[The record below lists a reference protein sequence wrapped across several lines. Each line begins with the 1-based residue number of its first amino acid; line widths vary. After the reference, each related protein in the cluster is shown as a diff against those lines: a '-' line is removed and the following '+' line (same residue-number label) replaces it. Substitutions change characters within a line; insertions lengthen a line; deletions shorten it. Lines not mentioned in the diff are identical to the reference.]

1 MVFRVMDRSEVQ
13 GLTEAKVPELQG
25 ARVLVTGI
33 HRACGA
39 DIVRAFAGQGARVLV
54 QINDPSLSA
63 DALTETASGS
73 VLEVA
78 AQPAD
83 GFDGLAATRLAQKAA
98 AAMGALDVAVNVIP
112 FSSLDGDGL
121 ASADDLEDVLARKL
135 SAALKSTAVLA
146 NRMGLTW
153 TSGLVLN
160 VLTLGGP
167 DDERVFRP
175 LHDRVVV
182 ASHRLRKKTA
192 GGIIIPDT
200 AAEKPQEGEVIAV
213 GPGARGD
220 DNEIQALDVKAGDR
234 VLFGKWSG
242 TEVKIDGEDLL
253 IMKESDIMGVEGL
266 SDSSFLHP
274 FLFNY
279 FGISGTVPSE
289 QPLGNADLTRNRK
302 HGC

>member
-167 DDERVFRP
+167 DDAQDAADPMLQLLLRDALALTTRLEAQRWAPQGVRINGVVYAGDETGMTDEDPIAAAAEAMARGAPTAVAMQSSP
-175 LHDRVVV
+175 LARVVLHL
-182 ASHRLRKKTA
+182 SSDA
-192 GGIIIPDT
+192 G
-200 AAEKPQEGEVIAV
+200 
-213 GPGARGD
+213 
-220 DNEIQALDVKAGDR
+220 
-234 VLFGKWSG
+234 
-242 TEVKIDGEDLL
+242 
-253 IMKESDIMGVEGL
+253 
-266 SDSSFLHP
+266 
-274 FLFNY
+274 
-279 FGISGTVPSE
+279 
-289 QPLGNADLTRNRK
+289 ADLT
-302 HGC
+302 GLVFDA